1 MSGYL
6 DRQGNYYQ
14 GDRQGEDAAVPDR
27 PSSQCVWNGVA
38 WVPDIVAI
46 RASTLTLVREARE
59 VVLNRLAGIGFAA
72 MAAGDTA
79 TVQRVLDARTALLG
93 ITTATPVATA
103 PDEATLRA
111 ALVMVYVGIKTA
123 AGPALDK
130 AFQDFRL

>member
-1 MSGYL
+1 MNGYL
-6 DRQGNYYQ
+6 DPQGNYYQ
-14 GDRQGEDAAVPDR
+14 GDQRGADTEVPQRPDAFH
-27 PSSQCVWNGVA
+27 SWNGVA

-46 RASTLTLVREARE
+46 RASTLILVREARE

-111 ALVMVYVGIKTA
+111 ALVMVYLGIKTA